1 MKRRIVVFGIGVV
14 GKWFINEI
22 TSDEVTCIIDN
33 DKNLQGKQW
42 NGIDIIS
49 LTDYLKIKEDNDLVV
64 ITVIKYADLI
74 IKQLESKGI
83 NSFELYYNFWIKR
96 NIILESKNIYLM
108 NTHSFNNVGDY
119 AITYA
124 EHAFLKKYFGCHK
137 VIEIPSVICKDGM
150 ELLTKYI
157 KSDEMIVI
165 SGGGYMGNLWIEY
178 GEENVRNI
186 LSVFKNNKI
195 LIMPQTIYFTDDEDG
210 EKEKKI
216 SQRYLNEHKHLKICL
231 RERDSVCKAESML
244 DDKGKIEYLPD
255 IVLYLNLS
263 DNQKIRNK
271 YILCLRSDKE
281 QIISD
286 EMVNSIK
293 QMIQSRNEDI
303 QYMSMNIQDTEYK
316 GDYFEKVNEKL
327 ELVKSSKLVITD
339 RLHCMLLCAVTGT
352 PCIAFDNLSHKVS
365 GVYEWINKLE
375 YIQLY
380 DETLGIE
387 KQFDYFAADNKSYT
401 YDFQC
406 VSTYFQKLADLI
418 RKMI

>member
-1 MKRRIVVFGIGVV
+1 MKRRIVIFGIGVV
-14 GKWFINEI
+14 GKWFINDI

-42 NGIDIIS
+42 NGIDIVS
-49 LTDYLKIKEDNDLVV
+49 LSDYLRIKEDNDLVV

-74 IKQLESKGI
+74 IKQLESEGI

-96 NIILESKNIYLM
+96 NLILESKNIYLM

-124 EHAFLKKYFGCHK
+124 ERAFLKKNFGCYK

-157 KSDEMIVI
+157 KSDELIII

-186 LSVFKNNKI
+186 LSVFKNNNI

-210 EKEKKI
+210 KKEEKI
-216 SQRYLNEHKHLKICL
+216 SKRYLDEHKHLKICL
-231 RERDSVCKAESML
+231 RDRDSVYKAESML
-244 DDKGKIEYLPD
+244 DDKKKIEYLPD

-271 YILCLRSDKE
+271 YTLCLRSDKE

-286 EMVNSIK
+286 EQVNSIK
-293 QMIQSRNEDI
+293 QMIKSRSEDI
-303 QYMSMNIQDTEYK
+303 QYMSMNIKDTEYK

-387 KQFDYFAADNKSYT
+387 KQFDYFAADNMFYT

>member
-14 GKWFINEI
+14 GKWFINDI

-42 NGIDIIS
+42 NGIDIVS
-49 LTDYLKIKEDNDLVV
+49 LSDYLRIKEDNDLVV

-74 IKQLESKGI
+74 IKQLESEGI

-96 NIILESKNIYLM
+96 NLILESKNIYLM

-124 EHAFLKKYFGCHK
+124 ERTFLKKNFGCYK

-157 KSDEMIVI
+157 KSDELIII

-210 EKEKKI
+210 EKEEKI
-216 SQRYLNEHKHLKICL
+216 SKQYLDEHKHLKICL
-231 RERDSVCKAESML
+231 RDRDSVCRAESML
-244 DDKGKIEYLPD
+244 DDKKKIEYLPD

-263 DNQKIRNK
+263 DNHKIRNK
-271 YILCLRSDKE
+271 YTLCLRSDKE
-281 QIISD
+281 QMISD
-286 EMVNSIK
+286 EQVNSIK
-293 QMIQSRNEDI
+293 QMIQSRSEDI
-303 QYMSMNIQDTEYK
+303 QYMTMNIEDTEYK

-327 ELVKSSKLVITD
+327 QLIKSSKLVITD

-387 KQFDYFAADNKSYT
+387 KQFDYFAADNMFYT

>member
-14 GKWFINEI
+14 GKWFINDI

-42 NGIDIIS
+42 NGIDIVS
-49 LTDYLKIKEDNDLVV
+49 LSDYLRIKEDNDLVV

-74 IKQLESKGI
+74 IKQLESEGI

-96 NIILESKNIYLM
+96 NLILESKNIYLM

-124 EHAFLKKYFGCHK
+124 ERAFLKKNFGCYK

-157 KSDEMIVI
+157 KSDELIII

-186 LSVFKNNKI
+186 LSVFKNNNI

-210 EKEKKI
+210 EKEEKI
-216 SQRYLNEHKHLKICL
+216 SKRYLDEHKHLKICL
-231 RERDSVCKAESML
+231 RDRDSVYKAESML
-244 DDKGKIEYLPD
+244 DDKKKIEYLPD

-271 YILCLRSDKE
+271 YTLCLRSDKE

-286 EMVNSIK
+286 EQVNSIK
-293 QMIQSRNEDI
+293 QMIKSRSEDI
-303 QYMSMNIQDTEYK
+303 QYMSMNIEDTEYK

-327 ELVKSSKLVITD
+327 ELIKSSKLVITD

-352 PCIAFDNLSHKVS
+352 PCIAFNNLSHKVS

-387 KQFDYFAADNKSYT
+387 KQFDYFAADNMFYT

>member
-83 NSFELYYNFWIKR
+83 NSFELYYDFWIKR

-124 EHAFLKKYFGCHK
+124 EHAFLKKNFGCYK

-157 KSDEMIVI
+157 KSDELIVI

-186 LSVFKNNKI
+186 LSVFNNNKI

-210 EKEKKI
+210 EKEERI
-216 SQRYLNEHKHLKICL
+216 SQRYLNEHKLLKMCL
-231 RERDSVCKAESML
+231 RDRDSVCKAESML
-244 DDKGKIEYLPD
+244 DDKKKIEYLPD
-255 IVLYLNLS
+255 IVLYLNLC

-271 YILCLRSDKE
+271 YTLCLRSDKE

-293 QMIQSRNEDI
+293 KMIQSRNEDI

-316 GDYFEKVNEKL
+316 GEYFEKVNEKL
-327 ELVKSSKLVITD
+327 ELVKRSKLVITD
-339 RLHCMLLCAVTGT
+339 RLHCMLLCVVTGT

-406 VSTYFQKLADLI
+406 VSTYFQNLVDLI

>member
-22 TSDEVTCIIDN
+22 TSDQVKCIIDN

-124 EHAFLKKYFGCHK
+124 EHAFLKKNFGCYK
-137 VIEIPSVICKDGM
+137 VIEIPSVICKDGI

-210 EKEKKI
+210 EKEERI
-216 SQRYLNEHKHLKICL
+216 SQRYLNEHKLLKICL
-231 RERDSVCKAESML
+231 RDRDSVCKAESML
-244 DDKGKIEYLPD
+244 DDKKKIEYLPD
-255 IVLYLNLS
+255 IVLYLNLC
-263 DNQKIRNK
+263 DNQRIRNK
-271 YILCLRSDKE
+271 YTLCLRSDKE

-387 KQFDYFAADNKSYT
+387 KQFDYFVADNKSYT